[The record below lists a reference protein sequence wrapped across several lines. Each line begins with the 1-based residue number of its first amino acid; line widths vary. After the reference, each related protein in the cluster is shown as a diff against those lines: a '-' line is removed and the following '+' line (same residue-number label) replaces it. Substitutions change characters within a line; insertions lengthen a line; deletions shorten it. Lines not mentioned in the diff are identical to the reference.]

1 MSLSVRA
8 LVLLPALTLA
18 SYQGLAQETAPTA
31 PRTIV
36 LVRHGH
42 YVSDAADSNPGPGL
56 SPLGIAQ
63 AKLVAARLA
72 GLPGAFDMLYAS
84 PMTRAAETAKTIS
97 SELAIPIK
105 TLPSLTE
112 CTPKTRRAEIIE
124 KEPAEKLAAC
134 AAGLDAVFREYFV
147 PARGSERRELFVCH
161 GNVIRYLIT
170 KALGV
175 DPEAWLEM
183 SVGHA
188 SMTTI
193 LVEADGR
200 FKVIAAGDLGHIP
213 PNLQTG
219 STGMLDKSLVLPK

>member
-1 MSLSVRA
+1 MSFPFRA
-8 LVLLPALTLA
+8 LVLIPALALA
-18 SYQGLAQETAPTA
+18 SSQSLAQEAAPAAT
-31 PRTIV
+31 RTIV

-63 AKLVAARLA
+63 AKLVAARLG
-72 GLPGAFDMLYAS
+72 GLPATFDALYAS
-84 PMTRAAETAKTIS
+84 PMTRASETAKVIAT
-97 SELAIPIK
+97 EL
-105 TLPSLTE
+105 TLPIQTLPALTE
-112 CTPKTRRAEIIE
+112 CTPRTRRKEIIE

-134 AAGLDAVFREYFV
+134 AAGLDALFRERFV
-147 PARGSERRELFVCH
+147 PARGSERRELLVCH

-170 KALGV
+170 RALGL
-175 DPEAWLEM
+175 DTEAWLEM

-200 FKVIAAGDLGHIP
+200 FKVIAAGDLGHVP

-219 STGMLDKSLVLPK
+219 STGMSDKSLALPK

>member
-1 MSLSVRA
+1 MSFSFRVLI
-8 LVLLPALTLA
+8 LVSALTLA
-18 SYQGLAQETAPTA
+18 SLHGLAQEVAPAAT
-31 PRTIV
+31 RTIV

-56 SPLGIAQ
+56 SPLGVAQ

-72 GLPGAFDMLYAS
+72 GLPGAFDALYAS
-84 PMTRAAETAKTIS
+84 PMTRASETAKVIS
-97 SELAIPIK
+97 TEL
-105 TLPSLTE
+105 TLPIQTLPALTE
-112 CTPKTRRAEIIE
+112 CTPRTRRSEIIE
-124 KEPAEKLAAC
+124 KEPAEKMAAC
-134 AAGLDAVFREYFV
+134 AAGLDAVFRERFV

-175 DPEAWLEM
+175 DTQAWLEM

-200 FKVIAAGDLGHIP
+200 FKVIAAGDLGHVP

-219 STGMLDKSLVLPK
+219 STGMSDRSLTLPK